1 MWVVKLNSREEKPMD
16 EQIEQSRHYV
26 FSNTGWTIDE
36 STFQVLDANL
46 GLWIARVTT
55 THLAAGGMP
64 DLSFT
69 VIAKGSEHMV
79 ISDKALPVLNH
90 WLVKSL
96 ADGNCLSD

>member
-1 MWVVKLNSREEKPMD
+1 MD
-16 EQIEQSRHYV
+16 EQIEQSRRYI

-69 VIAKGSEHMV
+69 IIAKGPEHIA

-90 WLVKSL
+90 WLIKSI
-96 ADGNCLSD
+96 SKEE